1 MGYIENA
8 KAQERVKG
16 NLSISNS
23 RFRAD
28 SNGVYFLRTGEFQA
42 WDVFF
47 NPTIS
52 QQKPQIVLTEND
64 LHKICLFYSQYV
76 SSEIFFLYVDSIKN
90 KGRAHL
96 VKGTIAQ
103 TLVKNITIY
112 VDRVNRSYQK
122 TLSLTLLFTFLPK
135 FQQHWWLKFVGLFP
149 PQQGTNF
156 DQEIHRHFAERDQ
169 QLFAYNVGLTSVR
182 GKRNPQN
189 RKGKRAKKK
198 EARTRAK

>member
-1 MGYIENA
+1 MGYIEA
-8 KAQERVKG
+8 GKAQERVKG
-16 NLSISNS
+16 SLTITSP
-23 RFRAD
+23 RFRCD
-28 SNGVYFLRTGEFQA
+28 SNGVYFIREGSFQA

-47 NPTIS
+47 NPSIS
-52 QQKPQIVLTEND
+52 QQKSQLVLTEND

-103 TLVKNITIY
+103 TLVKNITLY

-122 TLSLTLLFTFLPK
+122 TLSMSLLMLFLPK
-135 FQQHWWLKFVGLFP
+135 NEQYRWWKFVGMYP
-149 PQQGTNF
+149 PQKGTNF
-156 DQEIHRHFAERDQ
+156 DVEIHRHFSERSQ

-189 RKGKRAKKK
+189 RKDKRAKKK
-198 EARTRAK
+198 ESRA